1 MSQFM
6 ALSLAI
12 LCVALT
18 AIAQLLLKM
27 GMSSPAIQRA
37 MAGSVTSVY
46 LLAITNPLIWAG
58 MLFFA
63 ASAGLWL
70 LVLGKLDVSMAYPLT
85 ALGLV
90 ATTLAG
96 IFLLGEVVSM
106 AKLIGIALI
115 LAGVLVLAA
124 GK

>member
-6 ALSLAI
+6 ALALAI
-12 LCVALT
+12 VCVGLT

-27 GMSSPAIQRA
+27 GMSSQAIQRA
-37 MAGSVTSVY
+37 MESSTASVY
-46 LLAITNPLIWAG
+46 WLALASPLIWAG
-58 MLFFA
+58 MVCFA

-96 IFLLGEVVSM
+96 IFLLGEIASV

-124 GK
+124 GR

>member
-1 MSQFM
+1 M
-6 ALSLAI
+6 AFSLAI

-37 MAGSVTSVY
+37 LDSSATSVY
-46 LLAITNPLIWAG
+46 LLAISNPLIWAG
-58 MLFFA
+58 MLCFA

-96 IFLLGEVVSM
+96 IFLLGEVASM
-106 AKLIGIALI
+106 AKLIGIGLI
-115 LAGVLVLAA
+115 LAGVLILAA
-124 GK
+124 GN